1 MTYNISMQWKP
12 PKSPHGLIQE
22 DLWPDEWKILV
33 ACLLLNLTTRKQVDG
48 VIYRLFDEYPDPSA
62 LMEADLQDLQD
73 LIKPLGMWRKR
84 AKTLKRFSKEYL
96 SGEWGEAKDLYGC
109 GKYADDSWKIFCR
122 GSWRDVEP
130 NDHALNMYHDYLMGA
145 SEEKN
150 SA

>member
-1 MTYNISMQWKP
+1 MTYNVSMQWKP

-62 LMEADLQDLQD
+62 LMAADLQDLQD
-73 LIKPLGMWRKR
+73 LIRPLGMWRKR
-84 AKTLKRFSKEYL
+84 AKTLKRFSEEYL
-96 SGEWGEAKDLYGC
+96 LGEWGEAKDLHGC
-109 GKYADDSWKIFCR
+109 GKYANDSWKIFCR

-130 NDHALNMYHDYLMGA
+130 NDHALNMYHDHLRET